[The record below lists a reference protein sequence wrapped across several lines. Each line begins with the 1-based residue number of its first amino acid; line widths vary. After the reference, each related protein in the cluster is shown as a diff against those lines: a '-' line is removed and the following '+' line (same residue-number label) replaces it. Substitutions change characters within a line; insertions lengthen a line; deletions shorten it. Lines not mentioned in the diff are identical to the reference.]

1 MMKLKKQPVLTCLIE
16 AIGASV
22 RPMAVFKVAFMKAL
36 DLLNW
41 AMRVV

>member
-1 MMKLKKQPVLTCLIE
+1 MKLKKQPALTCLIE
-16 AIGASV
+16 AIGARV
-22 RPMAVFKVAFMKAL
+22 RPMAVFKVTFMKAL